1 MYSLIFMIG
10 LLSNALAL
18 WVFSCTVQHRTSITM
33 YTRNLTL
40 SDLLLSL
47 CLPFRIAFQSKSKPL
62 IFCNIIGAAFYLN
75 MSKSITALTF
85 DIVTVATCFILLLLF
100 LSFYSNIFAKLHR
113 VYLVIAQQLNER
125 TSMRAIA
132 KTFVVLIIFIVCFI
146 AFLISSF
153 NCLWEDLQD
162 QPLESLGLTLFTD
175 GSSYYVNGKQ
185 HTGYAVVRN
194 LEVLEA
200 EPLQLSSHLDQ
211 KVTRC
216 LAKWTIRDLIVASKH
231 SPETPQKAV
240 ALGERAS
247 RFAHLGETTEARGS
261 TLKIT
266 RNLWFS

>member
-1 MYSLIFMIG
+1 MVGASQVLATIKVG
-10 LLSNALAL
+10 WAGVALD
-18 WVFSCTVQHRTSITM
+18 QD
-33 YTRNLTL
+33 NLGNSSSSSMEVRCQET
-40 SDLLLSL
+40 
-47 CLPFRIAFQSKSKPL
+47 SKPPGSQGW
-62 IFCNIIGAAFYLN
+62 CE
-75 MSKSITALTF
+75 KSF
-85 DIVTVATCFILLLLF
+85 
-100 LSFYSNIFAKLHR
+100 R
-113 VYLVIAQQLNER
+113 
-125 TSMRAIA
+125 
-132 KTFVVLIIFIVCFI
+132 
-146 AFLISSF
+146 
-153 NCLWEDLQD
+153 CLWEDLQD